1 MKKLFC
7 IFVMLFIVLNGI
19 VMMSCSKGQQGQAVD
34 GKTAEAGSK
43 IAVSGDMHTG
53 ERPLITITDYNEY
66 SDFMSK
72 EDRADKIIGFD
83 AFKPI
88 GNFKNFVILSDGRY
102 GDYSQ
107 YMYNIDD
114 GSGSFVF
121 VTVTDTA
128 IHKTYLKLPDT
139 YTKLDE
145 TAAGEDLRTLNDE
158 TNGYIIIDGV
168 ELMYLKGRLSDIRW
182 MQGDKELIL
191 SGDHGLDCPD
201 GSDTFLSK
209 LLRRDK
215 LAEQI
220 EKINKGIQN
229 SY

>member
-19 VMMSCSKGQQGQAVD
+19 VMMSCSKGQQGQADD
-34 GKTAEAGSK
+34 GKMTEAGSK

-88 GNFKNFVILSDGRY
+88 GNFKNFVILSEGRQ

-107 YMYNIDD
+107 YKYGIDD
-114 GSGSFVF
+114 GSGFIINL
-121 VTVTDTA
+121 TVTDTSV
-128 IHKTYLKLPDT
+128 HKSDFKLPDMYVELEQT
-139 YTKLDE
+139 DL
-145 TAAGEDLRTLNDE
+145 GEDLRYLNGE
-158 TNGYIIIDGV
+158 IHGYITVDGV
-168 ELMYLKGRLSDIRW
+168 ELLYVKGKLLTVRW
-182 MQGDKELIL
+182 MQGDIEFKLNGNSSL
-191 SGDHGLDCPD
+191 AYPD
-201 GSDTFLSK
+201 VHNTFISE